1 MLQNNG
7 GDTLKISG
15 NGNFTFATPVLGGNP
30 FNVTVSTQPTNPSQT
45 CTVAHGSGTV
55 SGEDITNVA
64 VTCTTNSYTVGGTV
78 SGLAGSGLVLA
89 DNGTN
94 DTPVAKNGPFTFTT
108 ALASGSAYSVTVAT
122 QPTNPAQ
129 TCVLSNGSGTVAT
142 ANVTSIRVFCPQ
154 AVGQFAYVVT
164 TGTSG
169 PGTLGSIAVYTI
181 NPTSG
186 ALTLISGSAVPAG
199 PTAQALQLVPHTSFA
214 WSLNP
219 AAEYTPGF
227 QFSDIYDYSV
237 NPSTGL
243 LTAVAGSPFTALNGT
258 TSTPACG
265 ANGQTGLGATSNI
278 TFYPSGTFGYVTN
291 GVNPNQVPAQ
301 ANSQIWQ
308 FTVDP
313 STGAPSLV
321 PGSGLA
327 TVCSQEPQSVT
338 VDPSGQFAYTSA
350 QAVDPFPDGATYAF
364 TINSQTG
371 TLTPVAGS
379 PYSVAGAGSVVIDP
393 AGRFAYVLSN
403 EIYAFAI
410 NASSGALTP
419 IAGSPFAIAASTM
432 VIDPNGQFAYITNT
446 AGVYAYSIG
455 LTGSLTAIS
464 ASPVA
469 ALSHPT
475 SFTIDPS
482 GQFAYAVAYIGT
494 SGVDFGVYAFTI
506 NPTTGALVPV
516 AGSPFAPS
524 SPPGYTAA
532 ITVTN

>member
-1 MLQNNG
+1 MTSTRQAACKVLWLIAIISLADCGGGSSGGGSSAPLATFTIGGNVSGLFGSGLVLVNNG
-7 GDTLKISG
+7 ANETAVSN
-15 NGNFTFATPVLGGNP
+15 NGPFTFSTAITIGSTYS
-30 FNVTVSTQPTNPSQT
+30 VTVKTQPTNPSQS
-45 CTVAHGSGTV
+45 CAVGNASGTV
-55 SGEDITNVA
+55 GAANVA
-64 VTCTTNSYTVGGTV
+64 
-78 SGLAGSGLVLA
+78 
-89 DNGTN
+89 
-94 DTPVAKNGPFTFTT
+94 
-108 ALASGSAYSVTVAT
+108 
-122 QPTNPAQ
+122 
-129 TCVLSNGSGTVAT
+129 
-142 ANVTSIRVFCPQ
+142 SITVFCPQ

-164 TGTSG
+164 IGTSG
-169 PGTLGSIAVYTI
+169 PGTLGSIAVYAI
-181 NPTSG
+181 GPTSG
-186 ALTLISGSAVPAG
+186 ALTLISESSVPAG
-199 PTAQALQLVPHTSFA
+199 PAAQALQFIPHTSFA
-214 WSLNP
+214 WSLNV
-219 AAEYTPGF
+219 AAEYSPGF
-227 QFSDIYDYSV
+227 QLSDIYDYSV

-243 LTAVAGSPFTALNGT
+243 LTAVPGSPFTALDGT

-278 TFYPSGTFGYVTN
+278 TFYPTGTFGYVTN
-291 GVNPNQVPAQ
+291 SVNPNQEPAQ

-313 STGAPSLV
+313 PTGAPSLV

-327 TVCSQEPQSVT
+327 AICSQEPQSVT

-371 TLTPVAGS
+371 TLTQVTGS
-379 PYSVAGAGSVVIDP
+379 PYSAAGGGSVVIDP

-403 EIYAFAI
+403 KIYAFAI
-410 NASSGALTP
+410 NTSSGALTP

-432 VIDPNGQFAYITNT
+432 VIVPNGQFAYITNT

-455 LTGSLTAIS
+455 PTGLLTAVS

-494 SGVDFGVYAFTI
+494 SGADFGVYAFTI
-506 NPTTGALVPV
+506 NPATGALAPV
-516 AGSPFAPS
+516 TGNPFAPS
-524 SPPGYTAA
+524 SPPGYTTA
-532 ITVTN
+532 ITVAN